1 MVALQIQNIILFCIF
16 LELKRISM
24 KKLVFIIVLLISFKS
39 YSQDRITGEMFST
52 RSEVI
57 AENGMVATSHPLAT
71 QVGIDI
77 LKKGGNAIDAAIAS
91 NAAIGL
97 MEPTGNG
104 IGGDLFAIIW
114 IEKEKKLY
122 GLNASGRSPKNLT
135 LEYFKKNNMSKI
147 PAYGPLPISV
157 PGCVDGW
164 FEMHDKFGEI
174 TIQEVLDPAIKY
186 AEDGFP
192 VTELVAYYMEVADKN
207 FNKYPN
213 FKETYYV
220 NESTPKKGEIFKNP
234 DLANTFKLIAKKGR
248 KGFYEGKVAQTISEF
263 VIEQGGFLSYE
274 DLENHSSEWIE
285 PVSTNYRGY
294 DIWELPPNGQG
305 IAALQILNLLEKFDI
320 KSMGFGSAEYI
331 HYFTEAKKIAFADRA
346 KYYADMD
353 FNEIPVNYLISKEYA
368 DKRRSEINPTQAAK
382 KVSAGEIENGDTI
395 YLTTADSQGNMVSLI
410 QSNYRGMGSGMVPP
424 GLGFMLQDRGELFS
438 LEENHFNVY
447 APEKRPF
454 HTIIPAFITKDNE
467 PYVSFGLMGG
477 AMQPQGHAQIV
488 INLIDFGMN
497 LQEAGDAPRMR
508 HLSNQQPTG
517 GNMLNGGELSLE
529 SGFDYKEIR
538 QLIELGH
545 KVIFDLGSFGGYQA
559 IMYDDKM
566 GVYFGASESRKDGS
580 AMGY

>member
-1 MVALQIQNIILFCIF
+1 
-16 LELKRISM
+16 M
-24 KKLVFIIVLLISFKS
+24 KQLIYFFVLLFTIQFF
-39 YSQDRITGEMFST
+39 SQDRITGELFST

-71 QVGIDI
+71 QIGIDI
-77 LKKGGNAIDAAIAS
+77 LKDGGNAIDAAIAA

-114 IEKEKKLY
+114 VEKDKKLY

-135 LEYFKKNNMSKI
+135 LDYFKENNMTQI
-147 PAYGPLPISV
+147 PAYGPLPVSV

-164 FEMHDKFGEI
+164 FEMHKRFGKISMENI
-174 TIQEVLDPAIKY
+174 LNPAINY
-186 AEDGFP
+186 AENGFP
-192 VTELVAYYMEVADKN
+192 VTELVSYYMEIANKN
-207 FNKYPN
+207 FNQYPN
-213 FKETYYV
+213 FKETYHINGY
-220 NESTPKKGEIFKNP
+220 TPKKGQLFKNK
-234 DLANTFKLIAKKGR
+234 DLGKTLRLIAKKGR
-248 KGFYEGKVAQTISEF
+248 KGFYEGPVAKTISDF
-263 VIEQGGFLSYE
+263 IIDQGGFLSFE
-274 DLENHSSEWIE
+274 DLKNHNSDWIE

-305 IAALQILNLLEKFDI
+305 IAALQILNLLESFDI

-331 HYFTEAKKIAFADRA
+331 HHFVEAKKIAFADRA

-353 FNEIPVNYLISKEYA
+353 FNNIPVDYLISKEYA
-368 DKRRSEINPTQAAK
+368 NQRRQEINKSKAAK
-382 KVSAGEIENGDTI
+382 TVAAGEIENGDTI
-395 YLTTADSQGNMVSLI
+395 YLTTSDNEGNMVSLI

-438 LEENHFNVY
+438 LEEGHYNLY
-447 APEKRPF
+447 EPEKRPF
-454 HTIIPAFITKDNE
+454 HTIIPAFITKDKK

-488 INLIDFGMN
+488 INLIDFEMN
-497 LQEAGDAPRMR
+497 LQEAGDAPRIR
-508 HLSNQQPTG
+508 HVSNQQPTG
-517 GNMLNGGELSLE
+517 GNMLDGGELSLE

-538 QLIELGH
+538 KLQKYGH
-545 KVIFDLGSFGGYQA
+545 KIIFSLGSFGGYQA
-559 IMYDDKM
+559 IMFDEKL
-566 GVYFGASESRKDGS
+566 GVFFGASESRKDGS